1 MLRRSSSNTS
11 DASRCSASRASCSV
25 RPRAFSAT
33 AVQDRL
39 FDLYGELREHDAVQ
53 QVQQWL
59 TLTIERDLF
68 ASDEIS
74 GFLDELERALPE
86 PATH

>member
-1 MLRRSSSNTS
+1 MDSIRRHIEAWRSETTEQSL
-11 DASRCSASRASCSV
+11 
-25 RPRAFSAT
+25 FSAT
-33 AVQDRL
+33 VVQDRL

-68 ASDEIS
+68 AADEIS

-86 PATH
+86 PSAH

>member
-1 MLRRSSSNTS
+1 MDSIRRHIEAWRTETAEQSL
-11 DASRCSASRASCSV
+11 
-25 RPRAFSAT
+25 FSAT
-33 AVQDRL
+33 VVQDRL

-68 ASDEIS
+68 AADEIS
-74 GFLDELERALPE
+74 SFLDELERALPE
-86 PATH
+86 PTAL